1 MMFKRN
7 TQGTW
12 FKDLRVYIVRVRV
25 CIHVP
30 LSDIRCIKYRI
41 TTRIMYG
48 IK

>member
-12 FKDLRVYIVRVRV
+12 SKIYVYIVRVRV

-30 LSDIRCIKYRI
+30 LSDIRCVKYRI
-41 TTRIMYG
+41 TTRI